1 MGFRLTR
8 LILAA
13 LLTIGGAWVAIDG
26 YEAGVYQ
33 TLPTVLS
40 GVVLLLS
47 GLYLAAKNVN
57 PFDLFRIGVGGVIG
71 CLVVRLA
78 GSGVVNA
85 LAARQLDLDAA
96 QIVSAILQ
104 VVGALVMLAVYY
116 YALWSTSRIRK
127 TMENI
132 FSIPELL
139 GKLVFTLALLAIYR
153 VGFHVP
159 LPGVNQEAL
168 RELAQQQRT
177 GLFGQ
182 AMEYFSMFT
191 GGSLQ
196 QSTLFG
202 LGIMP
207 YISASIIFTLLV
219 NVLPALEKLQKE
231 GPAGQKKIQEYTRYA
246 TVALCIIQGTFFM
259 RYMMST
265 TGSFSLVYPEYA
277 GSTLLFLMGVAGLT
291 AGTIFLMWLGEQIDE
306 YGIGNGISL
315 LIMAGIV
322 VRLPS
327 AIGELVSRADFS
339 LTSSSGGLGLEKI
352 LFLCV
357 SFVFVVAGAIL
368 ITQGQRRIPIQQ
380 AKQTRGRRVY
390 GGQRHYMPLRVN
402 HGGVMPIIFASSLMI
417 FPDLLFG
424 KFLEWWPNDFTRNL
438 AQVFDRG
445 TWSYTVFYTAM
456 IFFFAY
462 FWTTVSFRPKDMA
475 DHLRDMGHF
484 IPGLR
489 PGKRTADYLERVM
502 ERITYCG
509 AAFLAVIAV
518 LPMLI
523 ADKMGIPWRISA
535 FLGGTGLLIMVSVT
549 LDLVQRIEANLVM
562 RNYGGFLGG
571 SSRIKGAYG

>member
-1 MGFRLTR
+1 
-8 LILAA
+8 
-13 LLTIGGAWVAIDG
+13 
-26 YEAGVYQ
+26 
-33 TLPTVLS
+33 
-40 GVVLLLS
+40 
-47 GLYLAAKNVN
+47 
-57 PFDLFRIGVGGVIG
+57 
-71 CLVVRLA
+71 
-78 GSGVVNA
+78 
-85 LAARQLDLDAA
+85 
-96 QIVSAILQ
+96 
-104 VVGALVMLAVYY
+104 ML
-116 YALWSTSRIRK
+116 
-127 TMENI
+127 ENI
-132 FSIPELL
+132 FSIPELI

-153 VGFHVP
+153 IGFHVP
-159 LPGVNQEAL
+159 LPGLNQDAMDT
-168 RELAQQQRT
+168 LAASQQE

-182 AMEYFSMFT
+182 AMSYFSMFT

-196 QSTLFG
+196 QSSLFG

-207 YISASIIFTLLV
+207 YISASIIFTLLA
-219 NVLPALEKLQKE
+219 NVLPSLEKLQKE

-246 TVALCIIQGTFFM
+246 TVGLCLVQAIFWM
-259 RYMMST
+259 KYMMSAQIQ
-265 TGSFSLVYPEYA
+265 GEFMVYPEYREGA
-277 GSTLLFLMGVAGLT
+277 AAMMIFFIGVIGLT

-327 AIGELVSRADFS
+327 AIGELIKRADLS
-339 LTSSSGGLGLEKI
+339 LAASSDDIGLPQLV
-352 LFLCV
+352 FLAC

-417 FPDLLFG
+417 FPGIIAG
-424 KFLEWWPNDFTRNL
+424 KMVEWWGSSGGLWGDFL
-438 AQVFDRG
+438 LIMKSALSMG
-445 TWSYTVFYTAM
+445 TFTHTMLYIGL

-462 FWTTVSFRPKDMA
+462 FWTTVNFRPKDMA
-475 DHLRDMGHF
+475 DNLRDMGHF

-518 LPMLI
+518 IPNVI
-523 ADKMGIPWRISA
+523 AEQMEIPFAISS

-549 LDLVQRIEANLVM
+549 LDLVQRIESQLVM

-571 SSRIKGAYG
+571 STRIKGAH